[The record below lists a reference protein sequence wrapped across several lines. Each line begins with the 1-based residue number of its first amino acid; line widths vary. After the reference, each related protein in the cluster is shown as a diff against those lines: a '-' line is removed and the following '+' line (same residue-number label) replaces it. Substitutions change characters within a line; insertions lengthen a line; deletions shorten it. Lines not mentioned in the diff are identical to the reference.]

1 MINSVKVRGR
11 VKEIYAALRS
21 QRFHLSAVALAK
33 VERLAPRH
41 QQNLPEQ
48 TVTVFATLSQIHL
61 LILPFYF

>member
-1 MINSVKVRGR
+1 MERERISQSAVTD
-11 VKEIYAALRS
+11 ALTI
-21 QRFHLSAVALAK
+21 HLSAVALAK

-48 TVTVFATLSQIHL
+48 TVTVFATPSQIHL